1 MGRGRWRGADDRG
14 RGACDTRQHRPGRTN
29 RDQSGLHDPGSPR
42 DLGDRRHGESPRR
55 RRHAIARSGDGG
67 DPASTPCSEGHPGRA
82 AGGIDSISL
91 PRQGCACRDWTR
103 QGRLPGEGAR
113 SLRPPRLLHVSRRSS
128 VLPERAPGQPTGRD
142 QGVDRRAVRCA
153 GEPGDRGPAAP
164 RRQRSKRQRPRG
176 NCSKTAVVRDDR
188 QCLSHR
194 GRRRRRRPMPSPRRP
209 SSSESRAGARL

>member
-14 RGACDTRQHRPGRTN
+14 RGACDARQHRPGRTN
-29 RDQSGLHDPGSPR
+29 RGQSGLHDPGSPR
-42 DLGDRRHGESPRR
+42 DLSDRRHGESPRR

-67 DPASTPCSEGHPGRA
+67 DPASPPRSEGDPGRA

-91 PRQGCACRDWTR
+91 PRQGCACGGRTR

-113 SLRPPRLLHVSRRSS
+113 SVRPPRLLHVSRRSS

-153 GEPGDRGPAAP
+153 REPGHRGPAAS
-164 RRQRSKRQRPRG
+164 RRRGGSDPANWKR
-176 NCSKTAVVRDDR
+176 AVVRDDR

-194 GRRRRRRPMPSPRRP
+194 GRRRHRRPMPSPRRP